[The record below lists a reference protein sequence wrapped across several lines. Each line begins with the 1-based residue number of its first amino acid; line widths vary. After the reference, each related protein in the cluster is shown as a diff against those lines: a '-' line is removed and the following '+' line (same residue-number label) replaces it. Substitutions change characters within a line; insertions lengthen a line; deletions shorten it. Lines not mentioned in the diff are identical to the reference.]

1 MSNAFLGTG
10 NLGDSP
16 TIKTVKVNG
25 EERKVAELRVF
36 FDDYK
41 RNADGEFEQVGGFWL
56 NCSIWD
62 ARAEAAA
69 KLLRKGA
76 RVRVEGRLTQQSWM
90 DKETGEEKTAL
101 QLNAE
106 DVFPSL
112 SRIEEIRFRAK
123 QQGGSEDSPAAQDMA
138 GAGNKQE
145 KRKK

>member
-1 MSNAFLGTG
+1 MSNTFLGTG
-10 NLGDSP
+10 NLKDSP

-25 EERKVAELRVF
+25 EERKVAELRIF

-41 RNADGEFEQVGGFWL
+41 RNAAGEFEQVGGFWL

-76 RVRVEGRLTQQSWM
+76 RVRVEGRLTQQSWV

-101 QLNAE
+101 QLYAE

-112 SRIEEIRFRAK
+112 SRIEEIRFREK
-123 QQGGSEDSPAAQDMA
+123 QQGGGEDGPAASDA
-138 GAGNKQE
+138 SGAGSRRQ
-145 KRKK
+145 KKTK